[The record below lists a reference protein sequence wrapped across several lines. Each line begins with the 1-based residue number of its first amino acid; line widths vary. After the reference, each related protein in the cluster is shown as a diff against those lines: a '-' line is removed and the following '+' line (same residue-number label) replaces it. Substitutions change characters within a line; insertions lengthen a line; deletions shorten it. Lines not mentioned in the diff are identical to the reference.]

1 MPTTSDRST
10 LSPHKSPLE
19 VIYLIGILINNESIM
34 SYPSQV
40 CVMEIRCICLTD
52 AIQVTQQTREYNIER
67 IIQKY
72 SPVIRFKVKKSLG
85 GRTPDWEDVAHEII
99 LNVVEKLKRG
109 EFRGESSIGTYI
121 YTITQRRIVDYIRK
135 KSRVLSHAPEPT
147 PFISPEE
154 RMEERQRAT
163 WLAQAIQ
170 QLKPKYREVLYL
182 YYYKEL
188 SREEV
193 ALRLKILPRQVSERV
208 NYAQK
213 LLKKTLKR

>member
-1 MPTTSDRST
+1 
-10 LSPHKSPLE
+10 
-19 VIYLIGILINNESIM
+19 M
-34 SYPSQV
+34 SCPSQV
-40 CVMEIRCICLTD
+40 CIMEIRCICLTD
-52 AIQVTQQTREYNIER
+52 AIQVTQQTREYNIEK

-72 SPVIRFKVKKSLG
+72 QSVIRFKVKKSLG
-85 GRTPDWEDVAHEII
+85 GQTPDWEDVAHEII

-135 KSRVLSHAPEPT
+135 KSRVLTHAPEPI
-147 PFISPEE
+147 PFASPEE
-154 RMEERQRAT
+154 KMEEKQRAAR
-163 WLAQAIQ
+163 LAQAIQ
-170 QLKPKYREVLYL
+170 QLKPKHREVLYL

-193 ALRLKILPRQVSERV
+193 ARTLKISPRRVSERV

-213 LLKKTLKR
+213 LLKRMLKR